1 MTDRKMRWKT
11 IRPTF
16 MLPQLKKL
24 SVRSR
29 LALGVPALAVAAAA
43 VAVVA
48 SVAVQGDPELAA
60 NQAAVANPDCTI
72 EVPANP
78 LSAKGLATPYLLS
91 AAKGR
96 CNETN
101 ADQSAFVQAT
111 ILDPATGKLSVF
123 DPLVIDKGSKPE
135 ITPKAPALP
144 KGAVV
149 GIWFGFNGTNLT
161 LRGDTGTCVN
171 GDRNSVFGQYA
182 YCNAGPFFTA
192 ANKAVAAKKLVIPA
206 LGTGKDGKPCMTTR
220 DFGLVDQ
227 DQSDNVTTTY
237 LEAADGRV
245 AQDTPA
251 NEQKLGFVKLK
262 TKTKANKNKNRTKLT
277 NGSDNVLLDTFMD
290 PALGCTPFTAP
301 DLASGKQVTSLA
313 LDEIQAA
320 ARQAKPIALVPTNDP
335 MTMDGTEFSV
345 TKTNLYR
352 VGVDMPAFNAK
363 TEAPQ
368 AYCQAL
374 VNTGIA
380 RTKLDTRFTKAGP
393 SPDPAAANSLFTFL
407 AQRLS
412 GSFDNLGCDKLL
424 NTKNPI
430 HLTTNKAGVVVDA
443 GL

>member
-1 MTDRKMRWKT
+1 VTERPMRWKT

-16 MLPQLKKL
+16 VLPQLKKL

-29 LALGVPALAVAAAA
+29 IALGAPALAVFAAA

-48 SVAVQGDPELAA
+48 SVAVQGDPQLAA
-60 NQAAVANPDCTI
+60 NQADVANPDCVLQ
-72 EVPANP
+72 VPANP

-91 AAKGR
+91 AAKGH

-111 ILDPATGKLSVF
+111 ILDPATGKLSVY
-123 DPLVIDKGSKPE
+123 DPLVIDRGSKPE
-135 ITPKAPALP
+135 IAPTPPALP
-144 KGAVV
+144 RGAVV

-171 GDRNSVFGQYA
+171 GDHNSVFGQYA
-182 YCNAGPFFTA
+182 YCNAQPFFAA
-192 ANKAVAAKKLVIPA
+192 ANSAIAGKKLVIPP
-206 LGTGKDGKPCMTTR
+206 LGTGKDGRPCMTTR

-237 LEAADGRV
+237 LQARNGRV

-251 NEQKLGFVKLK
+251 NESKLGSAKVHA
-262 TKTKANKNKNRTKLT
+262 KTKAKLT
-277 NGSDNVLLDTFMD
+277 NGSDNVLLDAFVD
-290 PALGCTPFTAP
+290 PTLGCTPYTAP

-313 LDEIQAA
+313 LDELQAA
-320 ARQAKPIALVPTNDP
+320 TQQKAPVALVPTNDP
-335 MTMDGTEFSV
+335 MVLDGTKTSV

-352 VGVDMPAFNAK
+352 VGVDMPAVNVR
-363 TEAPQ
+363 TETPQ
-368 AYCQAL
+368 GYCRAL
-374 VNTGIA
+374 VTTGLQ
-380 RTKLDTRFTKAGP
+380 RTKLDARFTKTGP
-393 SPDPAAANSLFTFL
+393 SPDPGAASNLFTFL
-407 AQRLS
+407 AQRLQ
-412 GSFDNLGCDKLL
+412 GSFDNLGCGKLL
-424 NTKNPI
+424 HTPNPV